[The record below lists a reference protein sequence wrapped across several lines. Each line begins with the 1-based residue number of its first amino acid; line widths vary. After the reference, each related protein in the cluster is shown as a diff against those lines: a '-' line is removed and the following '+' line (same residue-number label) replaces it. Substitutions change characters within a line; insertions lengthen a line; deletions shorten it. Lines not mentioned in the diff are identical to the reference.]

1 MSNTRSAVQTASISL
16 PQDIVNLLPDGQDV
30 RIAFTFYREPNLFPV
45 SQIPT
50 EDVRTIVGS
59 SVISA
64 QVGGISEGTR
74 LQSPIQLVF
83 PLTEASIPTEDENA
97 SRRCVFWDFTG
108 KGNIACTGPSK
119 LLLIC
124 FYIGSWNT
132 NGCSLTS
139 FNETTN
145 EVTCMCDHLTNFA
158 CLVVSVC
165 NSS

>member
-1 MSNTRSAVQTASISL
+1 MSNTRSAVRTASISL
-16 PQDIVNLLPDGQDV
+16 PQDIVNLLPDGRDV

-64 QVGGISEGTR
+64 QVGGISEGTQ

-108 KGNIACTGPSK
+108 EGNYHGEQHRMYRT
-119 LLLIC
+119 
-124 FYIGSWNT
+124 
-132 NGCSLTS
+132 
-139 FNETTN
+139 
-145 EVTCMCDHLTNFA
+145 
-158 CLVVSVC
+158 
-165 NSS
+165 